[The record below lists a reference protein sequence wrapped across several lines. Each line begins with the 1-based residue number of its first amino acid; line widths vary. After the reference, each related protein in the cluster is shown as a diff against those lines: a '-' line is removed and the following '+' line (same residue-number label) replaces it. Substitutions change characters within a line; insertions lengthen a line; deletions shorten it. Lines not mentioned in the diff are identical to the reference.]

1 MDINE
6 NLKELS
12 LEFAAIQTAIYA
24 DLSIGLVLA
33 DNAATDISQ
42 EGLDVLCSQTVAAF
56 NNPFINAEKPLIE
69 PPEKV
74 IAMRDDGIIISLRRS
89 DNMDNAICLFC
100 SYDIDIDNVLD
111 KSSHILSQMGAA

>member
-1 MDINE
+1 VDINE

-12 LEFAAIQTAIYA
+12 LEFAAIHTAIYV

-56 NNPFINAEKPLIE
+56 NNPFINAKKPLIE

-74 IAMRDDGIIISLRRS
+74 IVMRDDGIIISLRRS
-89 DNMDNAICLFC
+89 DNMGNAICLFC
-100 SYDIDIDNVLD
+100 SYDIDIGNVLD